1 MTKIYFIF
9 DMSACPSKMY
19 KKLVLLKRNVEIRK
33 ASFFIN
39 NDALEKCATNF
50 YPTCNIVTCF
60 IHRDNI
66 AIINAAEKA
75 L

>member
-1 MTKIYFIF
+1 
-9 DMSACPSKMY
+9 MSACLSNMY

-33 ASFFIN
+33 ASFHININ